1 MVAHARLFLLLMF
14 CLLAGCGG
22 DGGKPVPPVATTGS
36 LVVTVAS
43 LPTGS
48 NGAVHITGPNN
59 YVQDVTQTTTLSALV
74 PGSYTVTAGSIV
86 AGTATLTPTP
96 ASQTISVAAGA
107 TVTATVVYGSTSIA
121 LAAVE
126 VATAVNPVFVTAP
139 PGDTRLFIVERAGR
153 IRIMQ
158 NGSLLSTPFLDI
170 SNRVFTSGEGGLLS
184 MAFDPAY
191 ATNGR
196 VYLYYID
203 TSQNIT
209 IARYTRSAAA
219 NVLDPASGLVI
230 ISIPHPTYTNHFGG
244 TVAFGPDGLLYLGTG
259 DGGGAGDPS
268 GNAQNLN
275 SLLGKL
281 LRLDV
286 SAATL
291 AQPYTIPS
299 SNPFVNQSGRRGE
312 IWALGLR
319 NPWRFTFDG
328 SQLLIA
334 DVGQDQRE
342 EIDVAAA
349 GTGGLNYG
357 WNITEGTA
365 CYNATSCNQAGLTV
379 PVLDYTHGAND
390 VNGCSITGGF
400 VYRGT
405 ALPELAGRYFYS
417 DYCTGFV
424 KSIVPGATGGVSEQR
439 DWNITGLGN
448 VLSFGRDGNGELYL
462 IAGSGKIYRI
472 SRK

>member
-1 MVAHARLFLLLMF
+1 MVAHARLFLLLVF
-14 CLLAGCGG
+14 CLLTACGG
-22 DGGKPVPPVATTGS
+22 DGGDPVPPMATTGS
-36 LVVTVAS
+36 LAITVS
-43 LPTGS
+43 GLPAGS

-59 YVQDVTQTTTLSALV
+59 FIQDVTQTATLSSLTA
-74 PGSYTVTAGSIV
+74 GSYTVTAGGV
-86 AGTATLTPTP
+86 TAGTATLTPSP
-96 ASQTISVAAGA
+96 ASQTVAVAAGA
-107 TVTATVVYGSTSIA
+107 TATATVVYGSSTIA
-121 LAAVE
+121 LATVE
-126 VATAVNPVFVTAP
+126 VATAVNPVFLTAP
-139 PGDTRLFIVERAGR
+139 PGDARLFIVERAGR
-153 IRIMQ
+153 IRILQ
-158 NGSLLSTPFLDI
+158 NGALLTTPFLDI

-191 ATNGR
+191 ATNGY

-209 IARYTRSAAA
+209 VARYTRSAAA

-230 ISIPHPTYTNHFGG
+230 ISIPHLDFTNHFGG
-244 TVAFGPDGLLYLGTG
+244 LVAFGPDGFLYLGTG
-259 DGGGAGDPS
+259 DGGGAGDPLR
-268 GNAQNLN
+268 NAQNLN

-286 SAATL
+286 RAATA
-291 AQPYTIPS
+291 AQPYAIPA
-299 SNPFVNQSGRRGE
+299 SNPYVGQSGRRGE
-312 IWALGLR
+312 IWAAGLR

-328 SQLLIA
+328 TQILIA

-342 EIDVAAA
+342 EIDVAAVSA
-349 GTGGLNYG
+349 GGLNYG
-357 WNITEGTA
+357 WNIAEGTA
-365 CYNATSCNQAGLTV
+365 CYNATACNLAGLTA
-379 PVLDYTHGAND
+379 PALDYTHGVND

-417 DYCTGFV
+417 DYCTGFL
-424 KSIVPGATGGVSEQR
+424 KSIVPGVSGGVTEQR
-439 DWNITGLGN
+439 DWGITGLGN

-462 IAGSGKIYRI
+462 MTGSGKIYRI